1 MRFFAFLFLA
11 AFLVSG
17 LIRYSRAEAPPAN
30 PAQQAPAPQRPPAAP
45 APLAMAAAPQQGAQQ
60 GPLAAPAQAQPAPQV
75 LRHKRRF
82 AKAALRAA
90 QKTPGREPPLPPRRM
105 AKLAKPAPR

>member
-30 PAQQAPAPQRPPAAP
+30 PAQQAPAPQSPPAAP
-45 APLAMAAAPQQGAQQ
+45 APLSVAAAPQQG
-60 GPLAAPAQAQPAPQV
+60 PFAAPAQAQPAPQV

-82 AKAALRAA
+82 AKAALRAV